1 MSEFAKVTPPADF
14 LGKVTGELAS
24 SLEQNKIELLNL
36 LGFSEFLCCL
46 SVANHE
52 RAAGRITVPQAKAER
67 IAGLITSLGIYCHRS
82 MFDLLPQP
90 DLAGGEHVNH
100 HAVYVPQGSEAE
112 ARAVLYFGLDAEF
125 AGGAETAELSK
136 EQVLVGQLF
145 GYPDCC
151 SEFFLRNSGFNEDRT
166 PQSIPDTGPFPS
178 ILNPVL
184 AELFEL
190 RLLFHFACSPR
201 CPRSLKIVRDRLN
214 YLTPYAPSIA
224 LIEKLGAGLT
234 IYGPS
239 TGAALVSRY
248 SQTAPDTYA
257 VEEAITGSRKA
268 RDLFSGNGHP
278 TQIHLHSAHNFE
290 IGDRTFNDDYHF
302 AAIFSENG
310 AG

>member
-1 MSEFAKVTPPADF
+1 VSEFAKVTAPADF
-14 LGKVTGELAS
+14 LGKMTGELAR
-24 SLEQNKIELLNL
+24 SLESNKRQLLSL
-36 LGFSEFLCCL
+36 LGFSEFLCCV
-46 SVANHE
+46 SVANRE
-52 RAAGRITVPQAKAER
+52 RAAGRITAPAGKAER
-67 IAGLITSLGIYCHRS
+67 IAGLISSLGIHCHRS

-100 HAVYVPQGSEAE
+100 HAIYVPQGSEE
-112 ARAVLYFGLDAEF
+112 GARAVLYFGIDAEF
-125 AGGAETAELSK
+125 AHGAETAELSR

-145 GYPDCC
+145 GYPQCC
-151 SEFFLRNSGFNEDRT
+151 SDFFLQNSGFNEDRT
-166 PQSIPDTGPFPS
+166 PQSIPDTGPFLS
-178 ILNPVL
+178 ILNPVV

-201 CPRSLKIVRDRLN
+201 CLHSLKIVRDRLN

-224 LIEKLGAGLT
+224 MMEKLGGGLT

-248 SQTAPDTYA
+248 SQTAPGTYA
-257 VEEAITGSRKA
+257 VEEVITCSGKA